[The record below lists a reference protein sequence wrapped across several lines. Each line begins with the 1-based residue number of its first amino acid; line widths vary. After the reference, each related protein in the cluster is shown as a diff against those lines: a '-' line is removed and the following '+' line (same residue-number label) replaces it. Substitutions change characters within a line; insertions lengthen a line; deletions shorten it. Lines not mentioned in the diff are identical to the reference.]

1 MMTET
6 KNNERVFT
14 NRRERNYGI
23 DLLRIVSMIMVT
35 ILHFSGYGGFLG
47 TPENGLSYYVLSL
60 IMVICYGAVDIFAII
75 SGFVMYNSIE
85 IRYIEKPARKITE
98 IRIFFDDNTYE
109 TFRPEK

>member
-35 ILHFSGYGGFLG
+35 ILHFSG
-47 TPENGLSYYVLSL
+47 
-60 IMVICYGAVDIFAII
+60 A
-75 SGFVMYNSIE
+75 
-85 IRYIEKPARKITE
+85 
-98 IRIFFDDNTYE
+98 
-109 TFRPEK
+109 

>member
-47 TPENGLSYYVLSL
+47 TPENGLL
-60 IMVICYGAVDIFAII
+60 IV
-75 SGFVMYNSIE
+75 
-85 IRYIEKPARKITE
+85 
-98 IRIFFDDNTYE
+98 
-109 TFRPEK
+109 

>member
-60 IMVICYGAVDIFAII
+60 IMVIWLWCSGHFRNYFRFCYV
-75 SGFVMYNSIE
+75 
-85 IRYIEKPARKITE
+85 
-98 IRIFFDDNTYE
+98 
-109 TFRPEK
+109 

>member
-60 IMVICYGAVDIFAII
+60 IMVIYAMVQWTFSQLFPVLLCIIPPSNTQKLLIYGF
-75 SGFVMYNSIE
+75 
-85 IRYIEKPARKITE
+85 KL
-98 IRIFFDDNTYE
+98 FFIHIYC
-109 TFRPEK
+109 